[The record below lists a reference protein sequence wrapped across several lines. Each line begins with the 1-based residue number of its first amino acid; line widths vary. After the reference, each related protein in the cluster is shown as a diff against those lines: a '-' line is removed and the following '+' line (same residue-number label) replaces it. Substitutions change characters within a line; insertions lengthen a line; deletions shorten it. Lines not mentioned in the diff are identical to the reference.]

1 MNKKILLFVGLI
13 SMAFTGAVDAVTIK
27 KAASV
32 ETKKTDVKAMTG
44 GVAPTVMGVIN
55 TVKQIKDKQATLT
68 AECKPS
74 SQDIENVNKI
84 LKEWAKAGRASADE
98 VQQKLGMRRC
108 SSPSGGYEVSVQLA
122 AGEEDGM
129 PICYDY
135 FNEENAVWHLFPV
148 ATMAYYCTDGSVS
161 GCSDKNRKDVTNMYD
176 ILNLVDFADVDMTA
190 DEIKVVKDL
199 RAKADKCSDSKINAE
214 SRALWADLVVSTI
227 GGVGQS
233 TDTGNIMQAVSGATN
248 SGIAGILST
257 FGTMATQVMGQ

>member
-74 SQDIENVNKI
+74 SQDLENVNKI

-98 VQQKLGMRRC
+98 VQQRLGMRRC
-108 SSPSGGYEVSVQLA
+108 TSPSGGYEVSVQLA

-135 FNEENAVWHLFPV
+135 FKFFKEN
-148 ATMAYYCTDGSVS
+148 
-161 GCSDKNRKDVTNMYD
+161 
-176 ILNLVDFADVDMTA
+176 
-190 DEIKVVKDL
+190 
-199 RAKADKCSDSKINAE
+199 
-214 SRALWADLVVSTI
+214 
-227 GGVGQS
+227 
-233 TDTGNIMQAVSGATN
+233 
-248 SGIAGILST
+248 
-257 FGTMATQVMGQ
+257 